1 MITQLAQQ
9 AKLASFDLAVATTAQ
24 KNTALENIRSIILE
38 NAEQIEQVNQRDI
51 NAGKENGLTEALLD
65 RLLLNKERILGIA
78 DDIQSLIAMDDPV
91 GGEYDGKALE
101 NGLRLKKQIVPLGV
115 VGVIYEARPNVTL
128 DIACLCLKTG
138 NASILRGGKET
149 LNTNTCLVELI
160 GKALIDAGIN
170 KDAVQLITNPDRALV
185 LELLKQDKYID
196 MIIPRGGDTLQKVC
210 VENSTIPVIT
220 GGIGICHLYVDASAD
235 LQKAL
240 DVIENA
246 KVQRPSVCNALDTVL
261 MDESIAKQLVPLL
274 AQRLEQ
280 VTLKGCERAAA
291 LSERVSEIAD
301 GEYSKE
307 WLSLTLG
314 IKVVDDINQAI
325 MHIREHSS
333 GHSDG
338 ILSESLS
345 NTNKFVTA
353 VNSAAVYVNASTRFT
368 DGSQFGLGAEVA
380 VSTQKL
386 HARGPMGLEALTTY
400 KWVGEGDYL
409 IRQ

>member
-91 GGEYDGKALE
+91 GGEYDSRALE

-149 LNTNTCLVELI
+149 LNTNTYLVELI

-291 LSERVSEIAD
+291 FSERVSQIAD

-345 NTNKFVTA
+345 NTNKFVAA